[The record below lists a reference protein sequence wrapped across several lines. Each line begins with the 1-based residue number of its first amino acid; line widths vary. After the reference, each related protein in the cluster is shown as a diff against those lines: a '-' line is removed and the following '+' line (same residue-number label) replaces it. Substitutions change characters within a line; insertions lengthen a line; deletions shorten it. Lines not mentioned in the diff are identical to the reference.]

1 MSAMMGAKPQ
11 PPKVWL
17 KAPVK
22 YSTMDATRTSVAAVY
37 MARPRARNSRTIRPG
52 T

>member
-11 PPKVWL
+11 PPKLLV
-17 KAPVK
+17 KNAVK
-22 YSTMDATRTSVAAVY
+22 YSTMDATRMSVTAMY
-37 MARPRARNSRTIRPG
+37 MRLPSLRNSLTIRPG